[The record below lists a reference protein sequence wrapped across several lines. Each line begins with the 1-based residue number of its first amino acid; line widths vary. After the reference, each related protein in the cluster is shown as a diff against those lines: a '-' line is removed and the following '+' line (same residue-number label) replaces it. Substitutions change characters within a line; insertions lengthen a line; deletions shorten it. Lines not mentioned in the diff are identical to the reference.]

1 MCGFVGFIDKL
12 NKDEKQKTIKLMADR
27 IIHRGPDQEGYYID
41 DNIALGHRRLSIID
55 LASGTQPM
63 FNEDKSIVVVFNGEI
78 YNYQEIK
85 KELETKGHEFK
96 TNSDTE
102 VLVHGYE
109 EYKEEL
115 FNKLRGMFA
124 FIIYDIKNNEM
135 IGVRDYFGIKPFYYY
150 KDEKTFMFGSEIKSF
165 LDHPNFVK
173 EVNKK
178 ALKPYL
184 TFQYSVLDETFFK
197 NTFRLKPGNYIK
209 YKNGKIE
216 IKQYFKA
223 EYLKQDDTY
232 ENYKKQVKESLEDSV
247 KCHQISD
254 VEVGSY
260 LSGGV
265 DSSYI
270 VSMAK
275 PDKTFTVGF
284 DKTGFDESNFA
295 KDLSKI
301 FNTNNY
307 NRVLTGDD
315 FFNALPLV
323 QYHTDE
329 PHANLSTVPLYFLSK
344 LAREKVKV
352 VLSGEGAD
360 EMYGGYNELNVSK
373 WIKAYCKLPLAFRK
387 ALAKK
392 ARTKKKFKGKRIICQ
407 YDRPLSER
415 FIGNAFIMDDDETK
429 DILCDELKENG
440 VKYADIIKPYYEDVK
455 NEDEITQMM
464 YINMHFWLA
473 KDMLLKADKM
483 SMANSVELR
492 VPFLDKEVWNVARKI
507 PSKYLIKD
515 GETKKVF
522 RDVAAEVIPE
532 EWAKRRKL
540 GFPVPFFMWIKEE
553 KYFNKVKELFM
564 QDWVSEFFD
573 KDKINKMLD
582 AHYAGVENHGRKLYN
597 IYIFLVWYKVYFVDN
612 AKVHKLC

>member
-209 YKNGKIE
+209 YKDGKTE

-582 AHYAGVENHGRKLYN
+582 DHYAGVENHGRKLYN

-612 AKVHKLC
+612 AKVERI

>member
-1 MCGFVGFIDKL
+1 MCGFVGFM
-12 NKDEKQKTIKLMADR
+12 DELSHEKKHKSIKLMADR

-41 DNIALGHRRLSIID
+41 NNIALGHRRLSIID
-55 LASGTQPM
+55 LNNGTQPM

-85 KELETKGHEFK
+85 KELEEKGHKFS

-109 EYKEEL
+109 QYNEEL

-124 FIIYDIKNNEM
+124 FVIYDINKKEL

-165 LDHPNFVK
+165 LEHPNFVK
-173 EVNKK
+173 EVNKQ

-209 YKNGKIE
+209 FKDGKME

-223 EYLKQDDTY
+223 EYMKQNDTY
-232 ENYKKQVKESLEDSV
+232 ESYKKQVKESLEDSV

-284 DKTGFDESNFA
+284 DKTGFDESVFA

-307 NRVLTGDD
+307 NSVLTGDD
-315 FFNALPLV
+315 FFNTLPLV

-329 PHANLSTVPLYFLSK
+329 PHANLSTVPLFFLSK

-373 WIKAYCKLPLAFRK
+373 WIKAYCKIPLAIRK
-387 ALAKK
+387 ALSKTVK
-392 ARTKKKFKGKRIICQ
+392 NKKKFKGKRIICQ

-415 FIGNAFIMDDDETK
+415 FIGNAFIMDDEETK
-429 DILCDELKENG
+429 EILCDELKQNG
-440 VKYADIIKPYYEDVK
+440 IKYADIIKPYYEDVK

-492 VPFLDKEVWNVARKI
+492 VPFLDKEVWNVAKKI

-522 RDVAAEVIPE
+522 RDVAKEVIPE

-540 GFPVPFFMWIKEE
+540 GFPVPFSMWIREDKYYNQVKNIFNEE
-553 KYFNKVKELFM
+553 
-564 QDWVSEFFD
+564 WVSEFFD
-573 KDKINKMLD
+573 KEKINQLLD
-582 AHYAGVENHGRKLYN
+582 EHYKNIVNNGRKLYN
-597 IYIFLVWYKVYFVDN
+597 IYVFLVWYKVYFVEEV
-612 AKVHKLC
+612 AYEK

>member
-12 NKDEKQKTIKLMADR
+12 NRDEKQKTIKLMADR

-63 FNEDKSIVVVFNGEI
+63 FNEDKSIVVVYNGEI

-85 KELETKGHEFK
+85 KELETKGHKFA

-109 EYKEEL
+109 EYREEL

-150 KDEKTFMFGSEIKSF
+150 NDGQTFMFGSEIKSF
-165 LDHPNFVK
+165 LDHPKFVK
-173 EVNKK
+173 EVNKQ

-209 YKNGKIE
+209 YKDGKVE

-307 NRVLTGDD
+307 NSVLTGDD
-315 FFNALPLV
+315 FFNALPIV

-415 FIGNAFIMDDDETK
+415 FIGNAFIMDDEETR

-440 VKYADIIKPYYEDVK
+440 IKYADIIKPYYEDVK

-553 KYFNKVKELFM
+553 KYFNKVKDLFM

-582 AHYAGVENHGRKLYN
+582 DHYAGVENHGRKLYN

-612 AKVHKLC
+612 IEIKKI

>member
-209 YKNGKIE
+209 YKDGKIE

-223 EYLKQDDTY
+223 EYLKQDDKY

-582 AHYAGVENHGRKLYN
+582 DHYAGVENHGRKLYN

-612 AKVHKLC
+612 AKVERI

>member
-209 YKNGKIE
+209 YKDGKIE

-232 ENYKKQVKESLEDSV
+232 ENYKKQIKESLEDSV

-582 AHYAGVENHGRKLYN
+582 DHYAGVENHGRKLYN

-612 AKVHKLC
+612 AKVERI

>member
-1 MCGFVGFIDKL
+1 MEHNQC
-12 NKDEKQKTIKLMADR
+12 
-27 IIHRGPDQEGYYID
+27 
-41 DNIALGHRRLSIID
+41 
-55 LASGTQPM
+55 
-63 FNEDKSIVVVFNGEI
+63 FNGEI

-209 YKNGKIE
+209 YKDGKIE

-582 AHYAGVENHGRKLYN
+582 DHYAGVENHGRKLYN
-597 IYIFLVWYKVYFVDN
+597 IYIFLVWYKVYFVDGT
-612 AKVHKLC
+612 KIIKE

>member
-135 IGVRDYFGIKPFYYY
+135 IGVRDYFGIKPVYYY

-209 YKNGKIE
+209 YKDGKIE

-232 ENYKKQVKESLEDSV
+232 ENYKKQVKKSLEDSV

-582 AHYAGVENHGRKLYN
+582 DHYAGVENHGRKLYN
-597 IYIFLVWYKVYFVDN
+597 IYIFLVWYKVYFVDGT
-612 AKVHKLC
+612 KIIKE

>member
-209 YKNGKIE
+209 YKDGKIE

-407 YDRPLSER
+407 YDRPLCER

-582 AHYAGVENHGRKLYN
+582 DHYASVENHGRKLYN
-597 IYIFLVWYKVYFVDN
+597 IYIFLVWYKVYFVDGTN
-612 AKVHKLC
+612 IIKE

>member
-209 YKNGKIE
+209 YKDGKIE

-582 AHYAGVENHGRKLYN
+582 DHYAGVENHGRKLYN
-597 IYIFLVWYKVYFVDN
+597 IYIFLVWYKVYFVDGT
-612 AKVHKLC
+612 KIIKE

>member
-27 IIHRGPDQEGYYID
+27 IMHRGPDQEGYYID

-209 YKNGKIE
+209 YKDGKIE

-582 AHYAGVENHGRKLYN
+582 DHYAGVENHGRKLYN

-612 AKVHKLC
+612 AKVERI

>member
-85 KELETKGHEFK
+85 NELETKGHEFK

-209 YKNGKIE
+209 YKDGKIE
-216 IKQYFKA
+216 TKQYFKA

-582 AHYAGVENHGRKLYN
+582 DHYAGVENHGRKLYN
-597 IYIFLVWYKVYFVDN
+597 IYIFLVWYKVYFVDGT
-612 AKVHKLC
+612 KIIKE

>member
-85 KELETKGHEFK
+85 KELETKGHKFK

-209 YKNGKIE
+209 YKDGKIE

-582 AHYAGVENHGRKLYN
+582 DHYAGVENHGRKLYN

-612 AKVHKLC
+612 AKVERI

>member
-209 YKNGKIE
+209 YKDGKIE
-216 IKQYFKA
+216 TKQYFKA

-582 AHYAGVENHGRKLYN
+582 DHYAGVENHGRKLYN
-597 IYIFLVWYKVYFVDN
+597 IYIFLVWYKVYFVDGT
-612 AKVHKLC
+612 KIIKE

>member
-209 YKNGKIE
+209 YKDGKIE

-582 AHYAGVENHGRKLYN
+582 DHYAGVENHGRKLYN

>member
-109 EYKEEL
+109 EYKEKL

-209 YKNGKIE
+209 YKDGKIE

-532 EWAKRRKL
+532 EWVKRRKL

-582 AHYAGVENHGRKLYN
+582 DHYAGVENHGRKLYN

-612 AKVHKLC
+612 AKVERI

>member
-63 FNEDKSIVVVFNGEI
+63 FNEDKSIVVVYNGEI

-85 KELETKGHEFK
+85 KELETKGHKFA

-109 EYKEEL
+109 EYREEL

-150 KDEKTFMFGSEIKSF
+150 NDGQTFMFGSEIKSF

-173 EVNKK
+173 EVNKQ

-209 YKNGKIE
+209 YKDGKVE

-307 NRVLTGDD
+307 NSVLTGDD
-315 FFNALPLV
+315 FFNALPIV

-415 FIGNAFIMDDDETK
+415 FIGNAFIMDDEETR

-440 VKYADIIKPYYEDVK
+440 IKYADIIKPYYEDVK

-553 KYFNKVKELFM
+553 KYFNKVKDLFM

-582 AHYAGVENHGRKLYN
+582 DHYAGVENHGRKLYN

-612 AKVHKLC
+612 IEIKKI

>member
-63 FNEDKSIVVVFNGEI
+63 FNEDKSIVVVYNGEI

-85 KELETKGHEFK
+85 KELETKGHKFA

-109 EYKEEL
+109 EYREEL

-150 KDEKTFMFGSEIKSF
+150 NDGQTFMFGSEIKSF
-165 LDHPNFVK
+165 LDHPKFVK
-173 EVNKK
+173 EVNKQ

-209 YKNGKIE
+209 YKDGKVE

-307 NRVLTGDD
+307 NSVLTGDD
-315 FFNALPLV
+315 FFNALPIV

-415 FIGNAFIMDDDETK
+415 FIGNAFIMDDEETR

-440 VKYADIIKPYYEDVK
+440 IKYADIIKPYYEDVK

-553 KYFNKVKELFM
+553 KYFNKVKDLFM

-582 AHYAGVENHGRKLYN
+582 DHYAGVENHGRKLYN

-612 AKVHKLC
+612 AKVEKI

>member
-85 KELETKGHEFK
+85 KGLETKGHEFK

-124 FIIYDIKNNEM
+124 FIICDIKNNEM

-209 YKNGKIE
+209 YKDGKIE

-582 AHYAGVENHGRKLYN
+582 DHYAGVENHGRKLYN
-597 IYIFLVWYKVYFVDN
+597 IYIFLVWYKVYFVDGT
-612 AKVHKLC
+612 KIIKE

>member
-55 LASGTQPM
+55 LASGKQPM

-209 YKNGKIE
+209 YKDGKIE

-582 AHYAGVENHGRKLYN
+582 DHYAGVENHGRKLYN

-612 AKVHKLC
+612 AKVERI

>member
-85 KELETKGHEFK
+85 KGLETKGHEFK

-209 YKNGKIE
+209 YKDGKIE

-582 AHYAGVENHGRKLYN
+582 DHYAGVENHGRKLYN

-612 AKVHKLC
+612 AKVERI

>member
-209 YKNGKIE
+209 YKDGKIE

-573 KDKINKMLD
+573 KYKINKMLD
-582 AHYAGVENHGRKLYN
+582 DHYAGVENHGRKLYN

-612 AKVHKLC
+612 AKVERI

>member
-12 NKDEKQKTIKLMADR
+12 NRDEKQKTIKLMADR

-63 FNEDKSIVVVFNGEI
+63 FNEDKSIVVVYNGEI

-85 KELETKGHEFK
+85 KELETKGHKFA

-109 EYKEEL
+109 EYREEL

-150 KDEKTFMFGSEIKSF
+150 NDGQTFMFGSEIKSF

-173 EVNKK
+173 EVNKQ

-209 YKNGKIE
+209 YKDGKVE

-307 NRVLTGDD
+307 NSVLTGDD
-315 FFNALPLV
+315 FFNALPIV

-415 FIGNAFIMDDDETK
+415 FIGNAFIMDDEETR

-440 VKYADIIKPYYEDVK
+440 IKYADIIKPYYEDVK

-553 KYFNKVKELFM
+553 KYFNKVKDLFM

-582 AHYAGVENHGRKLYN
+582 DHYAGVENHGRKLYN

-612 AKVHKLC
+612 IEIKKI

>member
-55 LASGTQPM
+55 LASGKQPM

-209 YKNGKIE
+209 YKDGKIE

-232 ENYKKQVKESLEDSV
+232 KNYKKQVKESLEDSV

-582 AHYAGVENHGRKLYN
+582 DHYAGVENHGRKLYN

-612 AKVHKLC
+612 AKVERI

>member
-12 NKDEKQKTIKLMADR
+12 NKDEKQKKIKLMADR

-209 YKNGKIE
+209 YKDGKIE

-582 AHYAGVENHGRKLYN
+582 DHYAGVENHGRKLYN
-597 IYIFLVWYKVYFVDN
+597 IYIFLVWYKVYFVDGT
-612 AKVHKLC
+612 KIIKE

>member
-1 MCGFVGFIDKL
+1 MCGFVGFVDKL
-12 NKDEKQKTIKLMADR
+12 NIEEKQKSIKLMADR
-27 IIHRGPDQEGYYID
+27 IIHRGPDAEGYFTD
-41 DNIALGHRRLSIID
+41 EDVALGHRRLSIID
-55 LASGTQPM
+55 LSNGIQPM
-63 FNEDKSIVVVFNGEI
+63 YNEDKSIVVVFNGEI
-78 YNYQEIK
+78 YNYKDIK
-85 KELETKGHEFK
+85 KDLENKGHTFQ

-115 FNKLRGMFA
+115 FNKLRGMFS
-124 FIIYDIKNNEM
+124 FVIYDIKNKEL
-135 IGVRDYFGIKPFYYY
+135 IGVRDFFGIKPFYYY

-165 LDHPNFVK
+165 LEHPYFVK

-178 ALKPYL
+178 ALKPFL

-197 NTFRLKPGNYIK
+197 NTYRLRPGNYIK
-209 YKNGKIE
+209 YKNGEIE

-223 EYLKQDDTY
+223 EYLKQNDTF

-284 DKTGFDESNFA
+284 DKTGFDESGFA

-307 NRVLTGDD
+307 NSVLTGDD
-315 FFNALPLV
+315 YFNILPLV

-387 ALAKK
+387 ALANK
-392 ARTKKKFKGKRIICQ
+392 ARSKSKFKGKRIICQ

-415 FIGNAFIMDDDETK
+415 FIGNAFIMDDNETR

-440 VKYADIIKPYYEDVK
+440 IKFADIIKPYYDEVK

-492 VPFLDKEVWNVARKI
+492 VPFLDKEVWEVARKI
-507 PSKYLIKD
+507 PSKYLIKN

-573 KDKINKMLD
+573 KEKINKMLD
-582 AHYAGVENHGRKLYN
+582 DHYAGVENHGRKLYN
-597 IYIFLVWYKVYFVDN
+597 IYIFLVWYDVYFV
-612 AKVHKLC
+612 KCK

>member
-12 NKDEKQKTIKLMADR
+12 NKDEKQKKIKLMADR

-209 YKNGKIE
+209 YKDGKIE
-216 IKQYFKA
+216 IKQYFKS

-582 AHYAGVENHGRKLYN
+582 DHYAGVENHGRKLYN
-597 IYIFLVWYKVYFVDN
+597 IYIFLVWYKVYFVDGT
-612 AKVHKLC
+612 KIIKE

>member
-109 EYKEEL
+109 EYKEKL

-209 YKNGKIE
+209 YKDGKIE

-582 AHYAGVENHGRKLYN
+582 DHYAGVENHGRKLYN

-612 AKVHKLC
+612 AKVERI

>member
-1 MCGFVGFIDKL
+1 MCGFVGFMDKL
-12 NKDEKQKTIKLMADR
+12 NQEEKQKSIKLMADR
-27 IIHRGPDQEGYYID
+27 IIHRGPDEEGYYVD
-41 DNIALGHRRLSIID
+41 DDVALGHRRLSIID
-55 LASGTQPM
+55 LSNGKQPM
-63 FNEDKSIVVVFNGEI
+63 FNEDGSIAVVYNGEI
-78 YNYQEIK
+78 YNFQEIR
-85 KELETKGHEFK
+85 EDLVNKGHSFK

-102 VLVHGYE
+102 ILVHGYE

-124 FIIYDIKNNEM
+124 FVVYDMKNKEL

-150 KDEKTFMFGSEIKSF
+150 NDGKTFMFGSEIKSF

-173 EVNKK
+173 EVNKQ

-197 NTFRLKPGNYIK
+197 NTYRLKPGNYIK
-209 YKNGKIE
+209 FKDGKLE
-216 IKQYFKA
+216 INQYFKA
-223 EYLKQDDTY
+223 EYMKQNDTY
-232 ENYKKQVKESLEDSV
+232 ESYKKQVKESLEDSV

-265 DSSYI
+265 DSLYI

-284 DKTGFDESNFA
+284 DKTGFDESVFA

-315 FFNALPLV
+315 FFNALPVV

-329 PHANLSTVPLYFLSK
+329 PHANLSTVPLIFLSK

-387 ALAKK
+387 CLANKV
-392 ARTKKKFKGKRIICQ
+392 RDRKKFKGKRIICQ

-415 FIGNAFIMDDDETK
+415 FIGNAFIMDDNETE
-429 DILCDELKENG
+429 DILCDDLKGKGIKFAE
-440 VKYADIIKPYYEDVK
+440 IIKPYYDDVK
-455 NEDEITQMM
+455 GEDEVTQMM

-522 RDVAAEVIPE
+522 RDVAKEVIPE

-553 KYFNKVKELFM
+553 KYFNKVKDLFM

-573 KDKINKMLD
+573 KEKINKMLD
-582 AHYAGVENHGRKLYN
+582 DHYAGVENHGRKLYN
-597 IYIFLVWYKVYFVDN
+597 IYIFLVWYKVYFVDG
-612 AKVHKLC
+612 AKALSL

>member
-12 NKDEKQKTIKLMADR
+12 NKDEKQKKIKLMADR

-209 YKNGKIE
+209 YKDGKIE
-216 IKQYFKA
+216 TKQYFKA

-582 AHYAGVENHGRKLYN
+582 DHYAGVENHGRKLYN
-597 IYIFLVWYKVYFVDN
+597 IYIFLVWYKVYFVDGT
-612 AKVHKLC
+612 KIIKE

>member
-85 KELETKGHEFK
+85 KELGTKGHEFK

-209 YKNGKIE
+209 YKDGKIE

-582 AHYAGVENHGRKLYN
+582 DHYAGVENHGRKLYN

-612 AKVHKLC
+612 AKVERI

>member
-85 KELETKGHEFK
+85 KGLETKGHEFK

-209 YKNGKIE
+209 YKDGKIE

-582 AHYAGVENHGRKLYN
+582 DHYAGVENHGRKLYN
-597 IYIFLVWYKVYFVDN
+597 IYIFLVWYKVYFVDGT
-612 AKVHKLC
+612 KIIKE

>member
-55 LASGTQPM
+55 LASGKQPM

-582 AHYAGVENHGRKLYN
+582 DHYAGVENHGRKLYN

-612 AKVHKLC
+612 AKVHELC

>member
-1 MCGFVGFIDKL
+1 MCGFVGFMDKL
-12 NKDEKQKTIKLMADR
+12 NQDEKRNSIKVMADR
-27 IIHRGPDQEGYYID
+27 IIHRGPDEEGYFVD
-41 DNIALGHRRLSIID
+41 DDVALGHRRLSIID
-55 LASGTQPM
+55 LSSGQQPM
-63 FNEDKSIVVVFNGEI
+63 FNEDGSIVVVYNGEI
-78 YNYQEIK
+78 YNFKEIR
-85 KELETKGHEFK
+85 EDLISKGHIFK
-96 TNSDTE
+96 TTSDTE
-102 VLVHGYE
+102 ILVHGYE

-124 FIIYDIKNNEM
+124 FVIYDIKNKEL

-150 KDEKTFMFGSEIKSF
+150 DDGKTFIFGSEIKSF

-173 EVNKK
+173 EVNKQ

-197 NTFRLKPGNYIK
+197 NTYRLKPGNYFK
-209 YKNGKIE
+209 FKDGKIE
-216 IKQYFKA
+216 IKQFFKA
-223 EYLKQDDTY
+223 EYMKQNDSY

-247 KCHQISD
+247 KVHQISD

-284 DKTGFDESNFA
+284 DKTGFDESVFA

-315 FFNALPLV
+315 FFNALPVV

-329 PHANLSTVPLYFLSK
+329 PHANLSTVPLIFLSK
-344 LAREKVKV
+344 LARERVKV

-387 ALAKK
+387 CLANQV
-392 ARTKKKFKGKRIICQ
+392 RNKKKFKGKRIICQ

-415 FIGNAFIMDDDETK
+415 FIGNAFIMDDNETE
-429 DILCDELKENG
+429 DILCDDLKGKGIKFAE
-440 VKYADIIKPYYEDVK
+440 IIKPYYDDVK
-455 NEDEITQMM
+455 GQDEITQMM

-492 VPFLDKEVWNVARKI
+492 VPFLDKEVWEVARKI

-522 RDVAAEVIPE
+522 RDVAKEVIPE

-553 KYFNKVKELFM
+553 KYFSKVKDLFM

-573 KDKINKMLD
+573 KEKINKMLD
-582 AHYAGVENHGRKLYN
+582 DHYAGVENHGRKLYN
-597 IYIFLVWYKVYFVDN
+597 IYIFLVWYKVYFVDG
-612 AKVHKLC
+612 AKALSL

>member
-209 YKNGKIE
+209 YKDGKIE

-344 LAREKVKV
+344 LARERVKV

-582 AHYAGVENHGRKLYN
+582 DHYAGVENHGRKLYN

-612 AKVHKLC
+612 AKVERI

>member
-209 YKNGKIE
+209 YKDGKIE

-232 ENYKKQVKESLEDSV
+232 ENYKKQVKKSLEDSV

-582 AHYAGVENHGRKLYN
+582 DHYAGVENHGRKLYN
-597 IYIFLVWYKVYFVDN
+597 IYIFLVWYKVYFVDGT
-612 AKVHKLC
+612 KIIKE